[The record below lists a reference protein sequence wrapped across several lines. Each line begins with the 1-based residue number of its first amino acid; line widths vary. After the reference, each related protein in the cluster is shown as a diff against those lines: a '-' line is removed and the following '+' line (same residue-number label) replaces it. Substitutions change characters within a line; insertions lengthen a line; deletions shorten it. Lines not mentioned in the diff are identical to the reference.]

1 MGRSKKCAPW
11 AVTPLPLPGSRI
23 AREREMKGGIVF
35 YSVRGKDGV
44 LFEVLDDDLNVVGTL
59 NIEDFIGAWKEQKN
73 A

>member
-1 MGRSKKCAPW
+1 
-11 AVTPLPLPGSRI
+11 
-23 AREREMKGGIVF
+23 
-35 YSVRGKDGV
+35 VRGKDGV